1 MIESIYTG
9 ITGVQSHQTRMNVI
23 GNNIANVNTNGYKSG
38 RVTFADVMGR
48 TLSEGSAARDGVAAT
63 NPRQSG
69 LGVRVSSIDVNM
81 GQGSSQDTGI
91 DTDLSIE
98 GEGFFVV
105 SDGQTTSYTRD
116 GSFLF
121 DKTGKLV
128 DPSTGL
134 VVQGNLARD
143 DGTFTSETENLVIPF
158 DRESEAKA
166 TSAIHLSGNLD
177 VSGDGQGEPVWSTDT
192 TFGLPASLA
201 GTASLD
207 YTGFTSG
214 AGLKV
219 TVDQGGQI
227 TESTLNVPPRT
238 FADRLAL
245 VAELNAQINVNGTL
259 KGKVLFKA
267 DDLGQ
272 IILRSTEGGEQVE
285 LSVDNADPNANVVAA
300 LGFAPQAP
308 SAGLKASD
316 ASQLNDLAN
325 VGQDLTS
332 GDVLRFSGT
341 KPSGE
346 RFDGIF
352 TYAEGTND
360 SVAAL
365 LQVVESAYGGVRAG
379 LDTDTGKLI
388 LTDEIS
394 GDRVVGFDLNMSL
407 LDTGNGS
414 GIFGDDPPFSYST
427 NTQVYD
433 EKGDVHSLTVNFT
446 KGTVANEWT
455 WVATVDGL
463 NPEAGNN
470 GKAVFNE
477 DGTLRTFE
485 SSDKS
490 ALVFQNSGG
499 TPALRVD
506 IAAGGTERL
515 GGLTQFVAPSS
526 VSVRDQDGRGSG
538 RLIEVNIENDGNIRG
553 LFSNG
558 ESQVLGRVLLASFT
572 NPEGLKRGGANLFSQ
587 TEASGQPVV
596 GAAGTTVLGNI
607 RSGSLEMS
615 NVDLADEF
623 VSMMVTQRGFQAS
636 ARTITTSDELL
647 NELVNLKR

>member
-23 GNNIANVNTNGYKSG
+23 GNNIANVNTSGFKSA

-48 TLSEGSAARDGVAAT
+48 TLSEGAAARDGVAPT
-63 NPRQSG
+63 NPRQAG
-69 LGVRVSSIDVNM
+69 LGVRVSSIDLDM
-81 GQGSSQDTGI
+81 SQGSSQNTGI

-98 GEGFFVV
+98 GDGFFVV

-121 DKTGKLV
+121 DKTGKLI
-128 DPSTGL
+128 DPGTGL
-134 VVQGNLARD
+134 VVQGNLSQD
-143 DGTFTSETENLVIPF
+143 DGTFKSETENLVIPL
-158 DRESEAKA
+158 DRESKA
-166 TSAIHLSGNLD
+166 QATTAIHLSGNLD

-192 TFGLPASLA
+192 SFGLPASLA
-201 GTASLD
+201 GNASLD
-207 YTGFTSG
+207 FTAFTSG

-219 TVDQGGQI
+219 TIGKGGQI
-227 TESTLNVPPRT
+227 TESTLSVPPRT
-238 FADRLAL
+238 FPDRLAL

-259 KGKVLFKA
+259 QGKVLFKA

-272 IILRSTEGGEQVE
+272 IILRTTEGGEKIE

-300 LGFAPQAP
+300 LGLAPQART
-308 SAGLKASD
+308 AGLNASD
-316 ASQLNDLAN
+316 TSLLNDLAN
-325 VGQDLTS
+325 VGQHLTS

-352 TYAEGTND
+352 TFTEGTND
-360 SVAAL
+360 TLDDL
-365 LQVVESAYGGVRAG
+365 LQVVASAYGGVRAG

-388 LTDEIS
+388 LTNEIS
-394 GDRVVGFDLNMSL
+394 GDRVVGFDLNLSL

-414 GIFGDDPPFSYST
+414 GIFGDNPPFSYST
-427 NTQVYD
+427 NTQIYD
-433 EKGDVHSLTVNFT
+433 NKGDVHSLTVNFI

-463 NPEAGNN
+463 NPQAGNN
-470 GKAVFNE
+470 GKAVFHE
-477 DGTLRTFE
+477 DGTLRTFQ

-490 ALVFQNSGG
+490 ALVFENSGG

-515 GGLTQFVAPSS
+515 GGLTQVVAPSS
-526 VSVRDQDGRGSG
+526 VSVRDQDGHASG
-538 RLIEVNIENDGNIRG
+538 RLIEVNIEDDGNIRG

-572 NPEGLKRGGANLFSQ
+572 NPEGLKRGGANLFTQ

-596 GAAGTTVLGNI
+596 GAAGSTVSG
-607 RSGSLEMS
+607 RVRAGSLEMS

-636 ARTITTSDELL
+636 ARSITTSDELL
-647 NELVNLKR
+647 SELVNLKR

>member
-9 ITGVQSHQTRMNVI
+9 ITGIQSHQTRMDVI
-23 GNNIANVNTNGYKSG
+23 GNNIANVNTTGYKSG

-48 TLSEGSAARDGVAAT
+48 TLSEGSAARDGAAAT
-63 NPRQSG
+63 NPKQSG
-69 LGVRVSSIDVNM
+69 LGAKVSSIDLVM
-81 GQGSSQDTGI
+81 RQGSLQSTGI
-91 DTDLSIE
+91 DTDLAVE

-105 SDGQTTSYTRD
+105 GDGQHTSYTRD

-121 DKTGKLV
+121 DSAGKLI
-128 DPSTGL
+128 DPGTGM
-134 VVQGNLARD
+134 VVQGNLAQD
-143 DGTFTSETENLVIPF
+143 DGTFKSETEDLVVPL
-158 DRESEAKA
+158 DRESKAKA
-166 TSAIHLSGNLD
+166 TTSIHLSGNLD

-192 TFGLPASLA
+192 SFGLPASLA
-201 GTASLD
+201 GNASLD

-219 TVDQGGQI
+219 TIDKGGQI
-227 TESTLNVPPRT
+227 TESTLNIPPRT
-238 FADRLAL
+238 FPDRLAL
-245 VAELNAQINVNGTL
+245 VAELNAQIDVNGTL

-267 DDLGQ
+267 DDLGNL
-272 IILRSTEGGEQVE
+272 ILRSTEGGEQVQ

-300 LGFAPQAP
+300 LGLAPQTPAP
-308 SAGLKASD
+308 GLKASD
-316 ASQLNDLAN
+316 TSLLNDLAN
-325 VGQDLTS
+325 VGQDLTD

-341 KPSGE
+341 KPTGE

-352 TYAEGTND
+352 TYAQGTTD
-360 SVAAL
+360 TLADL

-379 LDTDTGKLI
+379 LDPDTGKLI
-388 LTDEIS
+388 LTDEVS
-394 GDRVVGFDLNMSL
+394 GDRVVGFDINLSL

-433 EKGDVHSLTVNFT
+433 QKGDIHSLTVNFT
-446 KGTVANEWT
+446 RSAVANEWS

-463 NPEAGNN
+463 TPQAGNN

-485 SSDKS
+485 ASDKS
-490 ALVFQNSGG
+490 ALVFQTGGG
-499 TPALRVD
+499 TPELRID
-506 IAAGGTERL
+506 IAAAGTERL
-515 GGLTQFVAPSS
+515 GGLTQFVSPSS
-526 VSVRDQDGRGSG
+526 VSVRAQDGRAAGN
-538 RLIEVNIENDGNIRG
+538 LVEVNIEDNGSIRG

-572 NPEGLKRGGANLFSQ
+572 NPEGLKRIGDNLFAQ
-587 TEASGQPVV
+587 TQASGQPVV
-596 GAAGTTVLGNI
+596 GAAQSTVQGRI
-607 RSGSLEMS
+607 RSSSVEMS
-615 NVDLADEF
+615 NVDLAEEF
-623 VSMMVTQRGFQAS
+623 INMMVTQRGFQAS

-647 NELVNLKR
+647 TELVNLKR